1 MSDDATI
8 NIIMANIMKIIITI
22 NDKNI
27 IYNIIEGFD
36 YSNKL

>member
-8 NIIMANIMKIIITI
+8 NIIIANIMKIIITI

-27 IYNIIEGFD
+27 IYKIIEGFD